1 MTDAACRKALPGE
14 KDRKLFDERGLYLLV
29 RTSGSKLWRLK
40 YRFGGK
46 EKLLAI
52 GQYPAISITQARAAR
67 EKALHQ
73 LREGID
79 PSAAKQERKAQA
91 IADALDNFEK
101 VARAWHE
108 VKATAVLPRYAAQIL
123 SRLEN
128 HVFATLGSKPIRSIT
143 PPMVL
148 DMIRKIEKRGAHDM
162 AHRVRNHVSDV
173 FVWAIAS
180 GMADTDPAAIIKKA
194 LVPTDSKLRPAMV
207 KVAHAHQLLA
217 AIEDLPGSH
226 WSTLLASRLL
236 ALTAARPG
244 VVRLAEQHEFEGL
257 EGKNPLWRIPA
268 AKMKLTRSQKRD
280 ITWEFVIPLSRQ
292 AAATARAA
300 IAESPAC
307 REPEG
312 PSWLFPGVG
321 GWRRPISDS
330 TLSKLYREAG
340 FTGVHVPHGWRSTFS
355 TIMNERAALE
365 DQERDRAIIDLML
378 AHAQQGVE
386 PIYNRAMY
394 LPRRRELAQIW
405 ADLLMQGAVE
415 PHLLLP
421 AHRPW
426 RAKCAEVPHERPT
439 RGRQGMASKLRRG
452 RQARPGGND
461 LLGADAAE

>member
-1 MTDAACRKALPGE
+1 MLTDSACRKAVPSD
-14 KDRKLFDERGLYLLV
+14 KDRKLYDERGLYLLV
-29 RTSGSKLWRLK
+29 KPTGAKLWRQK
-40 YRFGGK
+40 YRFGGR
-46 EKLLAI
+46 EKKLSIGPYPEVSLA
-52 GQYPAISITQARAAR
+52 QARAAR
-67 EKALHQ
+67 DSALQQ
-73 LREGID
+73 LRDGID

-91 IADALDNFEK
+91 LADALDSFEK

-108 VKATAVLPRYAAQIL
+108 VRARKLTARYAEAVLA
-123 SRLEN
+123 RLEN
-128 HVFATLGSKPIRSIT
+128 NVFPSLGSRPIRSIT
-143 PPMVL
+143 APMVL

-180 GMADTDPAAIIKKA
+180 GLAETDPAAIIKKA
-194 LVPTDSKLRPAMV
+194 LVPTDPQLRPAMV
-207 KVAHAHQLLA
+207 QVAQARKLLTD
-217 AIEDLPGSH
+217 IEALPGTY

-244 VVRLAEQHEFEGL
+244 VVRLAERQEFEGL
-257 EGKNPLWRIPA
+257 DGPNPIWRIPA

-300 IAESPAC
+300 MSESPAC
-307 REPEG
+307 RANEG
-312 PSWLFPGVG
+312 PFWLFPGVG
-321 GWRRPISDS
+321 GWKRPISDS

-340 FTGVHVPHGWRSTFS
+340 FAGIHVPHGWRSTFS
-355 TIMNERAALE
+355 TVMNERAALE

-394 LPRRRELAQIW
+394 RPRRLELAQQW
-405 ADLLMQGAVE
+405 ADMLMQDAVE

-426 RAKCAEVPHERPT
+426 RGKFSEAAHERPANRRTAAAAQRRKRST
-439 RGRQGMASKLRRG
+439 RTVAS
-452 RQARPGGND
+452 
-461 LLGADAAE
+461 

>member
-1 MTDAACRKALPGE
+1 MLTDTACRKAVPGE
-14 KDRKLFDERGLYLLV
+14 KERKLYDERGLYLLV
-29 RTSGSKLWRLK
+29 KPAGAKLWRQK

-46 EKLLAI
+46 EKKLSI
-52 GQYPAISITQARAAR
+52 GPYPQVSVAQARAAR
-67 EKALHQ
+67 DNALQQ
-73 LREGID
+73 LRDGID

-91 IADALDNFEK
+91 LADALDSFEK
-101 VARAWHE
+101 VARAWHD
-108 VKATAVLPRYAAQIL
+108 VKALKLTPRYGAAVL
-123 SRLEN
+123 SRLEQN
-128 HVFATLGSKPIRSIT
+128 VFPSLGSRPIRSIT
-143 PPMVL
+143 APMVL
-148 DMIRKIEKRGAHDM
+148 EMIRKVEKRGAHDM

-180 GMADTDPAAIIKKA
+180 GLAETDPAAIIKKA
-194 LVPTDSKLRPAMV
+194 LIPTDPQLRPAMV
-207 KVAHAHQLLA
+207 QVLQAHKLLLD
-217 AIEDLPGSH
+217 IEALPGTY

-244 VVRLAEQHEFEGL
+244 VVRLAERQEFEGL
-257 EGKNPLWRIPA
+257 EGPNPIWRIPA

-300 IAESPAC
+300 ISESPAC
-307 REPEG
+307 AANEG
-312 PSWLFPGVG
+312 PFWLFPGVG
-321 GWRRPISDS
+321 AWKRPISDS

-340 FTGVHVPHGWRSTFS
+340 FTGIHVPHGWRSTFS
-355 TIMNERAALE
+355 TVMNERAALD

-394 LPRRRELAQIW
+394 RPRRLELAQQW
-405 ADLLMQGAVE
+405 ADLLMRDAVE

-426 RAKCAEVPHERPT
+426 RAKPGSQTASRT
-439 RGRQGMASKLRRG
+439 RNISTKKRA
-452 RQARPGGND
+452 ARAAI
-461 LLGADAAE
+461 AD